1 MMRRPPKVKLI
12 DTLFPYTPRFLSLC
26 TLFFEPSTRTRSS
39 FQLAAMRLGM
49 DVLNFDPKTSSAGK
63 GESDRDTLATLQ
75 AMGINAF
82 AVRHSR
88 DGAGADLAEAAS
100 TDPVLINAGDCSE
113 ERRVGEEWVSTGKS

>member
-88 DGAGADLAEAAS
+88 EARKS
-100 TDPVLINAGDCSE
+100 TRLNS
-113 ERRVGEEWVSTGKS
+113 SH